1 VSIGDLG
8 KLRIRVCDEPSPE
21 RGQEPFGRPI
31 SVHSTAV
38 CKSAARAWAEPG
50 NDNWECAMATRVQE
64 TLNNNGSKADMVRA
78 AVGDLAEE
86 SGPAEA
92 KKLVEELSNERIP
105 QESGHR
111 AAVAITGLAAA
122 VVLVLSMV
130 AAVIV
135 LTLND
140 KTIPDAAWVLVTA
153 VASGIVG
160 GLFGARAMSTS

>member
-1 VSIGDLG
+1 
-8 KLRIRVCDEPSPE
+8 
-21 RGQEPFGRPI
+21 
-31 SVHSTAV
+31 
-38 CKSAARAWAEPG
+38 
-50 NDNWECAMATRVQE
+50 MATRVQD
-64 TLNNNGSKADMVRA
+64 TLSNNGSRADVVRA
-78 AVGDLAEE
+78 AVSDLAEE
-86 SGPAEA
+86 GGQAEA
-92 KKLVEELSNERIP
+92 RELVEELANDWIP

-140 KTIPDAAWVLVTA
+140 KSIPDAAWVLVTA